1 MHLGKCSKRD
11 RRECMLPLP
20 GRRSLANVSRVM
32 PVNYYISQA
41 LDSLGDSVYIS
52 SVNY

>member
-1 MHLGKCSKRD
+1 MHLGRCSKRD
-11 RRECMLPLP
+11 RKECILPLP
-20 GRRSLANVSRVM
+20 GRSLANVSRVM